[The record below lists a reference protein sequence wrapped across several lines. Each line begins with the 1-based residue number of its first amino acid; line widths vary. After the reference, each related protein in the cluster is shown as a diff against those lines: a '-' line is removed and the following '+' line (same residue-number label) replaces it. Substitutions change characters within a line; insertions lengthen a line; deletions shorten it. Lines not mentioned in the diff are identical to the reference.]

1 MWKFGWSLEFVWIV
15 FPSDKDFYQKFVWI
29 SAMFLNVGE
38 GSLVDSC
45 ASSVGVRDVLESSDA
60 APIVF
65 LGLACTS
72 VSRKGLRGFVL

>member
-1 MWKFGWSLEFVWIV
+1 
-15 FPSDKDFYQKFVWI
+15 
-29 SAMFLNVGE
+29 MFLNVGE
-38 GSLVDSC
+38 GSLVDSS